1 MQCVFFSTRSAER
14 SGFSLIDLVEN
25 GTTRKRYAC
34 KRITCHSAEDQ
45 QHALREIQLHAA
57 VQHANVV
64 KVYDHAL
71 TGDADIVVNAISHV
85 NMLLPYY
92 KNGSLE
98 DNLRMR

>member
-1 MQCVFFSTRSAER
+1 MNHFLVHASC

-25 GTTRKRYAC
+25 ATTHKRYAC
-34 KRITCHSAEDQ
+34 KRITCHSLEDQ
-45 QHALREIQLHAA
+45 QHALREVELHAL
-57 VQHANVV
+57 VRHANVV

-71 TGDADIVVNAISHV
+71 LGQADIVVNAISHL
-85 NMLLPYY
+85 NILLPYY